1 MIYGLWQSVGGMQAT
16 EYRQAIT
23 ANNVANADTVGF
35 KHDIAIIRERDVAS
49 ASSPSGMGFRH
60 ALLDRMTGGS
70 LVSPTYTSFVQGTA
84 QDSANPLDMMIQGDG
99 FFTVQTPEG
108 ERYTR
113 DGRFTLGPD
122 GVLRMVAGGHPV
134 LNSGGSE
141 IHIDSSAPRDSLTIG
156 GDGAIRQNGTEV
168 ARLGIVDFENK
179 QALAKTGGN
188 LFEAFGAE
196 PTDATGVVRNHMV
209 EGSTVNPV
217 NSITSM
223 IEATRAY
230 QMNASLVQLQN
241 ETLGRAVNDVGR
253 IG

>member
-1 MIYGLWQSVGGMQAT
+1 MQAT
-16 EYRQAIT
+16 EYRQAIM

-35 KHDIAIIRERDVAS
+35 KHDIAIVRERDVAS
-49 ASSPSGMGFRH
+49 ASGPSGMGFRH
-60 ALLDRMTGGS
+60 ALLDHMTGGS
-70 LVSPTYTSFVQGTA
+70 LVSPTYTTFEQGTA
-84 QDSANPLDMMIQGDG
+84 QASANPLDVLIQGNG
-99 FFTVQTPEG
+99 FFKVQTADG

-122 GVLRMVAGGHPV
+122 GVLRTVAGGHPV
-134 LNSGGSE
+134 LNTSGSE
-141 IHIDSSAPRDSLTIG
+141 IQLDASVPREALTIG
-156 GDGAIRQNGTEV
+156 SDGTIRQNGEDV
-168 ARLGIVDFENK
+168 GRFGIVDFENK
-179 QALAKTGGN
+179 QALAKVGGN

-196 PTDATGVVRNHMV
+196 PQDATGLVRSHMI

-217 NSITSM
+217 NGITSM

-241 ETLGRAVNDVGR
+241 ETLGRAVNDIGR